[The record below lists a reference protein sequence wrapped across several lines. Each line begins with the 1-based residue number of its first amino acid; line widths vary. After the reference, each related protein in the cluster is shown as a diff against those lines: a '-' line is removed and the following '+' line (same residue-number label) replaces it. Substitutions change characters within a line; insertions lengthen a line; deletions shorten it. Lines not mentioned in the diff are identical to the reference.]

1 MTRIR
6 QLLSLSSAIRRS
18 ENSLSAEVDD
28 TVVLMSIQQGA
39 YYSLDSIG
47 AEIWRRLDRPMLVT
61 ELCAILKQEYDAEPT
76 TIQRDVLA
84 LLESLDKECL
94 IEIVPEP
101 TAR

>member
-18 ENSLSAEVDD
+18 ENSLSAEVDG
-28 TVVLMSIQQGA
+28 TLVLMSIQHGA

-61 ELCAILKQEYDAEPT
+61 ELCTMLKEEYDADQF

-84 LLESLDKECL
+84 LLESLNKERL
-94 IEIVPEP
+94 IKIVPEL